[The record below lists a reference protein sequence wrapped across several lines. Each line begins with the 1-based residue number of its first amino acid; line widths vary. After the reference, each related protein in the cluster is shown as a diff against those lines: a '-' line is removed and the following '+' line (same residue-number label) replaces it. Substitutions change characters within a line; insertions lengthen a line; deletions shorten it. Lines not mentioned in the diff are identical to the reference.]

1 MLTFCEQA
9 STAGD
14 VVLLR
19 YNSLL
24 HSVFQFTCYVLQ
36 SDVDR
41 KACIMINGNRNTAVV
56 IIAAD
61 TASGCN
67 VVNSQTIT
75 VICELKL

>member
-1 MLTFCEQA
+1 
-9 STAGD
+9 
-14 VVLLR
+14 
-19 YNSLL
+19 
-24 HSVFQFTCYVLQ
+24 
-36 SDVDR
+36 
-41 KACIMINGNRNTAVV
+41 MINGNRNTAVV